1 MIVGHQVMIIYLFK
15 TMKDT
20 YLGDKLWWITEKK
33 LYVNH
38 QLIGDIAYFENRTVT
53 LKNGDIYT
61 GFKNPTQ

>member
-1 MIVGHQVMIIYLFK
+1 
-15 TMKDT
+15 MKDT

>member
-20 YLGDKLWWITEKK
+20 YLGDK
-33 LYVNH
+33 VNH
-38 QLIGDIAYFENRTVT
+38 QLIGDVQSFENRTVT
-53 LKNGDIYT
+53 LKNGDKYT

>member
-1 MIVGHQVMIIYLFK
+1 
-15 TMKDT
+15 MKDT
-20 YLGDKLWWITEKK
+20 YLGDKLWWITDNK

-61 GFKNPTQ
+61 GFKNQ